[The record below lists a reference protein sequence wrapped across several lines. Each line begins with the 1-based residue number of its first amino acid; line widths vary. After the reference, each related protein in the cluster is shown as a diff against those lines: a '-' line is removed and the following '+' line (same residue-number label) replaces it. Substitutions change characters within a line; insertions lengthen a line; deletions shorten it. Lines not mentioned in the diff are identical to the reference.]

1 MNTTKPRVKEYL
13 TDITAYGHLFGVRK
27 LAVSIWQ
34 ELEIIFEQNQ
44 SGFQKHF
51 KPRRDQR
58 INLDGLSWQEILGT
72 DEKGKPVTRYRFDKA
87 FVEISTSYDSILEF
101 EEAENNGDAFDSL
114 PYCRVYDEHDGH
126 RTWYYR
132 NDEFIESIIK
142 PAILEGNINLNILKR
157 NRKDMGLKK

>member
-1 MNTTKPRVKEYL
+1 MNTLYL
-13 TDITAYGHLFGVRK
+13 KNITAYGHLFGASK

-34 ELEIIFEQNQ
+34 QLEIIFEEHQF
-44 SGFQKHF
+44 GFQKHF

-58 INLDGLSWQEILGT
+58 INLKSLSWQEILGT

-87 FVEISTSYDSILEF
+87 FDEISTSYGSISEF
-101 EEAENNGDAFDSL
+101 EEADSNGDAFDAL
-114 PYCRVYDEHDGH
+114 PYCRVYDEQDGH

-142 PAILEGNINLNILKR
+142 PAILEGKINLNILKR
-157 NRKDMGLKK
+157 NRKDMGLKP